1 MRDFFLFFS
10 ARTSIGKIPCIP
22 LGHTYSTVQIRIG
35 GVGLWKFQTGILQKG
50 RRGATPTQTSTGY
63 FIESQLM
70 FWLLMAEIAF
80 PYQSGCVNIFFW
92 TWRNTKLA
100 SESQSM
106 SSIGSFVQRTLY
118 HILSKLHYF
127 ISTNTF
133 LGRLLGIRCTAG
145 GNKVK
150 LLIWIHW

>member
-10 ARTSIGKIPCIP
+10 ARTSIGKIPCIL
-22 LGHTYSTVQIRIG
+22 LGHTYSTVQMGRSLKISDRSI
-35 GVGLWKFQTGILQKG
+35 T